1 MNKKNIYFTLAFIG
15 IVNVFLLMAYPIWLL
30 VDVIVLCF
38 LIKKH
43 DALV

>member
-1 MNKKNIYFTLAFIG
+1 MNKKNIYFTLAFIC
-15 IVNVFLLMAYPIWLL
+15 IVNVFLLMTYPIWLL
-30 VDVIVLCF
+30 VDIIVLCF